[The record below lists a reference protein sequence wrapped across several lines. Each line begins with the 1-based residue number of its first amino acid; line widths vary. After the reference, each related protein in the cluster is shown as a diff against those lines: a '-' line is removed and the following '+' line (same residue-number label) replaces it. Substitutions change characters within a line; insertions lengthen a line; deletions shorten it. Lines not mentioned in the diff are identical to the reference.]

1 MAFHTVLPI
10 SNAKQ
15 VARFRSKI
23 AKLPPSSD
31 RAASFQE
38 LKSEA
43 RRCQTPKQF
52 RELLEHLRAF
62 IPFQKLF
69 GLWGYPSRTTIRFI
83 FNQGFPLDWIRWRLT
98 TGALWTSPLFQEWLR
113 TKRTVL
119 WCDAVKHLK
128 VQFDPELVRQM
139 KQAGA
144 QYALCGGFASQAL
157 LCIVCCRHAVCS
169 KWKSPPQA
177 VCFDRTVPG
186 PGKPACVS
194 SRTSHEA

>member
-52 RELLEHLRAF
+52 RELLEHLRGVHPLPE
-62 IPFQKLF
+62 IIWLV
-69 GLWGYPSRTTIRFI
+69 GLSFAHDH
-83 FNQGFPLDWIRWRLT
+83 PLYL
-98 TGALWTSPLFQEWLR
+98 
-113 TKRTVL
+113 
-119 WCDAVKHLK
+119 
-128 VQFDPELVRQM
+128 
-139 KQAGA
+139 
-144 QYALCGGFASQAL
+144 
-157 LCIVCCRHAVCS
+157 
-169 KWKSPPQA
+169 
-177 VCFDRTVPG
+177 
-186 PGKPACVS
+186 
-194 SRTSHEA
+194 